1 MALSWALL
9 RLAQAGC
16 SVVSSIK
23 NGNELVHGWCEDWHS
38 MLALTA
44 ALSRGSALKSDEF
57 KSAIY
62 VCQTWQLMSVKFR
75 GEKSSSSKRYE
86 VYSSKLY
93 TTTMIFFLD
102 IITNNISYN
111 HRQIVLMMCRKTKYT
126 IQDWMSF
133 KAILNYHIFLS
144 IRRKTIKLNSFLLYE

>member
-1 MALSWALL
+1 
-9 RLAQAGC
+9 
-16 SVVSSIK
+16 
-23 NGNELVHGWCEDWHS
+23 

-111 HRQIVLMMCRKTKYT
+111 HWQIVLMMCRKTKYT
-126 IQDWMSF
+126 IYPRAVVVCQSLVVNDKRREETEEEGAQQFTTHDLRQIF
-133 KAILNYHIFLS
+133 KAL
-144 IRRKTIKLNSFLLYE
+144 